1 MASIRPHKRETRRG
15 LNKNDS
21 HSQVAKPIPSKE
33 SPSLLPRDTHLLK
46 RYVRLVG
53 ETRLAY

>member
-1 MASIRPHKRETRRG
+1 MASIRPNKEETEEG
-15 LNKNDS
+15 LNANDT
-21 HSQVAKPIPSKE
+21 HSQVANPIPSKE